1 MQQNIQNPIENIS
14 RRGMLRGLGLTA
26 GLVLAMPLITRQGVA
41 AYTTGAGKMP
51 HGTVNDPRVFVSIA
65 PDGIVTIIA
74 HRSEMGT
81 GSRTGLPM
89 VVADEMEADWGRVRV
104 RQAPGDGCIV
114 DSKQARRSG

>member
-1 MQQNIQNPIENIS
+1 MQQIMQSQIAPSAIENVS
-14 RRGMLRGLGLTA
+14 RRGLLRGLGLTA
-26 GLVLAMPLITRQGVA
+26 GLVLAIPLLPRRGMA

-51 HGTVNDPRVFVSIA
+51 HGVVTDPRVFVSIA

-89 VVADEMEADWGRVRV
+89 LVAEEMEADWSRVRV
-104 RQAPGDGCIV
+104 QQA
-114 DSKQARRSG
+114 